1 MSASVR
7 FDGDSLSAFRNEPY
21 ADFSVPANRQ
31 AMTEALGSVRAQ
43 FGREYDLWI
52 GGAKHKTAAKL
63 TSLNPSKPSETVG
76 VHQMA
81 TPELAAAAVESAFSF
96 FPAWSRTPAEERA
109 GLLLRAGDLIRRRKM
124 EFDAWLVLE
133 AGKTCPEAE
142 ADVSEAIDFCEYYA
156 RQILRLA
163 GPREI
168 VQLPGERDELV
179 YIPLG
184 AGVVIAPWNFPL
196 AILVGMTAAA
206 LAAGNTA
213 VIKPSSETPTI
224 AAKFAEVLL
233 EAGFPDRSF
242 CLVTGSGASIGD
254 VLVEHPKTRFIC
266 FTGSRD
272 VGLRINELA
281 SRPRPGQKWIKRVI
295 VEMGGKDAIIVDE
308 EADLE
313 RAVEGVFVSAFG
325 YQGQKCSACSRAIVD
340 RKIYDLFLERLKAKV
355 EASKTGP
362 ADDPGNY
369 MGPVISEKAM
379 RSILDYVEIGSK
391 EGRLVA
397 GGGRIGVEGYF
408 LRPTVIA
415 DVEPKARIFQEE
427 IFGPVLAVTPA
438 SSFEHALEL
447 ANDSDYGL
455 TGAVYTQNPAKLRKA
470 REVFHVGNLYFNR
483 KCTGAMVGAHPFGG
497 FNMSGT
503 DSKAGGPDYL
513 LQFLQAKSIA
523 DKTTR

>member
-1 MSASVR
+1 
-7 FDGDSLSAFRNEPY
+7 
-21 ADFSVPANRQ
+21 
-31 AMTEALGSVRAQ
+31 
-43 FGREYDLWI
+43 
-52 GGAKHKTAAKL
+52 
-63 TSLNPSKPSETVG
+63 
-76 VHQMA
+76 
-81 TPELAAAAVESAFSF
+81 
-96 FPAWSRTPAEERA
+96 
-109 GLLLRAGDLIRRRKM
+109 
-124 EFDAWLVLE
+124 
-133 AGKTCPEAE
+133 
-142 ADVSEAIDFCEYYA
+142 
-156 RQILRLA
+156 
-163 GPREI
+163 
-168 VQLPGERDELV
+168 
-179 YIPLG
+179 
-184 AGVVIAPWNFPL
+184 
-196 AILVGMTAAA
+196 VGMTAAA

-213 VIKPSSETPTI
+213 VIKPSSDTPTI

-242 CLVTGSGASIGD
+242 CLVTGNGASVGD
-254 VLVEHPKTRFIC
+254 TLVEHTKTRFLC

-272 VGLRINELA
+272 VGLRINERA
-281 SRPRPGQKWIKRVI
+281 SKPRPGQKWIKRVV

-340 RKIYDLFLERLKAKV
+340 RNIYDLFLERLKAKV

-362 ADDPGNY
+362 ADDPDNY

-379 RSILDYVEIGSK
+379 RSILNYVDVGRK

-397 GGGRIGVEGYF
+397 GGGRIEGEGYF

-415 DVEPKARIFQEE
+415 DVEPRARIFQEE

-447 ANDSDYGL
+447 ANDSEYGL
-455 TGAVYTQNPAKLRKA
+455 TGAVYTQNPAKIRKA

-513 LQFLQAKSIA
+513 LQFMQAKSIA
-523 DKTTR
+523 DKTSR